1 MSEYPELE
9 EMEKKKNENKKD
21 KIYFSN
27 CFSKVTKSE
36 KNKEYTKLQSNLNSL
51 SRDVRLLQDFVNRNN
66 FGKKKLGLKKG
77 FRYKNLIAQSNMAI
91 RRKQNGRHSTIL
103 GILSKYISTEID
115 SKNKYKSKNKNKK
128 NIKLTKKLSKSKEN
142 DSIYKTQ
149 LNKSGDAISKLLPKI
164 IFNSDKSTDTN
175 VEKNNNINVSDSSSI
190 LPSIINKAPKKL
202 YLFTEGN
209 EDKEKNVHKSTK
221 KFTKKLLLPKMK
233 IDLDNNSFI
242 KKFPNIIE
250 QTPNQGQSSKRSINR
265 YELTQSADKI
275 VKIMTEKNQRIR
287 NGIHY
292 KEAEQELI
300 DWEMKSKLKLARWK
314 FGIAEIEK
322 YFVDLRAY
330 GKPEEEELIKRKTFY
345 DLVEDLIDE
354 IKEGKE
360 EKALKK
366 LQDKYNHSRKKNNFN
381 EFDRKNKDK
390 DENADTDIVDNA
402 INKHAETSKELEKV
416 KIRRQNEER
425 VRHHITNILVQSDL
439 SKRAI
444 DNSIERLYARRSKE
458 DIINNNDGNKKNID
472 EKKNDNKEPEK
483 NNEGIILKN
492 EKKEN
497 KS

>member
-1 MSEYPELE
+1 MSDYPTFDELG
-9 EMEKKKNENKKD
+9 KKKEIKKD

-27 CFSKVTKSE
+27 VFSKIENPE
-36 KNKEYTKLQSNLNSL
+36 KNKEYIKLQSNLNSL

-202 YLFTEGN
+202 YLFTESN

-250 QTPNQGQSSKRSINR
+250 QTPNQGQSTKRSINR

-300 DWEMKSKLKLARWK
+300 DWEMKSRLKLARWN

-330 GKPEEEELIKRKTFY
+330 GKPEEEELLKRKTFY
-345 DLVEDLIDE
+345 DLVEELIDE
-354 IKEGKE
+354 IKEQKE

-366 LQDKYNHSRKKNNFN
+366 ITGNDNQSKKKKFFD
-381 EFDRKNKDK
+381 EFGRKNKDK
-390 DENADTDIVDNA
+390 DENADIDLVDNA
-402 INKHAETSKELEKV
+402 ISKHAQTTKDLEKV
-416 KIRRQNEER
+416 KIRKLNEER
-425 VRHHITNILVQSDL
+425 KRHLITNILVQSDL

-444 DNSIERLYARRSKE
+444 DNSIERLYAYKNKE
-458 DIINNNDGNKKNID
+458 
-472 EKKNDNKEPEK
+472 EMDNKEDKDEDEK
-483 NNEGIILKN
+483 NKN
-492 EKKEN
+492 EKKKEGDGQE
-497 KS
+497 KKEGTILKKEEEKQD